1 MTTSAITI
9 PVGYALR
16 RPTRDDIPAI
26 IQLIHDF
33 DVAVLGEADTFTPDD
48 ILSDWRHGNPDTD
61 AWIVE
66 SQTPSRIAA
75 YATVIDQGFGRIGT
89 DAYVHPD
96 HWGRGIG
103 TLLVRLTE
111 DRAHQLMP
119 NAPAGAQVTLANGI
133 SLKDE
138 AARRLLESAGY
149 ALARSYSLMRIV
161 MDAPPSPPE
170 WPDGVTLRTMVP
182 GQDERAVFA
191 CMEDSFADHWGHVPR
206 QFDEWIARTEREDF
220 DPTLWFLV
228 FDGDQLAGA
237 CLCLTRP
244 DDGWVNTLG
253 VRRPWRQRGLGM
265 ALLLYAFGAFYR
277 RGVHSVALMVDAQS
291 LTGATRLYER
301 AGMAVSAQFGLY
313 QKELRPGVDLSTQ
326 ALVAERD

>member
-1 MTTSAITI
+1 MTTSTVTI

-33 DVAVLGEADTFTPDD
+33 DMAVIGEVDSFTPDD
-48 ILSDWRHGNPDTD
+48 ILSDWRRGNPDTD

-66 SQTPSRIAA
+66 SQIGDRIAA
-75 YATVIDQGFGRIGT
+75 YATVIDQGFGRIGA

-111 DRAHQLMP
+111 DRAHELMP

-149 ALARSYSLMRIV
+149 TLVRSYSLMRLV
-161 MDAPPSPPE
+161 MDAPPLALA
-170 WPDGVTLRTMVP
+170 WPAGTAVRTLVP
-182 GQDERAVFA
+182 DQDERAVFA
-191 CMEDSFADHWGHVPR
+191 CMEESFADHWGHVPR
-206 QFDEWIARTEREDF
+206 QFDEWISRTEREDF
-220 DPTLWFLV
+220 DPTLWFLA
-228 FDGDQLAGA
+228 FDGDRLAGA
-237 CLCLTRP
+237 CLCSIRP
-244 DDGWVNTLG
+244 DGGWVNTLG
-253 VRRPWRQRGLGM
+253 VRRPWRRHGLGM
-265 ALLLYAFGAFYR
+265 ALLLHAFGEFYR
-277 RGVHSVALMVDAQS
+277 RGVRTVGLGVDAQS

-301 AGMAVSAQFGLY
+301 AGMAVIAQFGRY
-313 QKELRPGVDLSTQ
+313 EKELRPGVDLSTQ